1 MVERKKSQVILI
13 KLKGRTISRGRVEGE
28 VLLSRDSISF
38 LGSVDPKTG
47 IVIEEKHALT
57 GKSIKGR
64 VLIFPHG
71 KGSTV
76 GSYVMYQL
84 KKNGAAPAAIIN
96 LETEP
101 IVAVG
106 AIISEIPLVDML
118 ERDPYE
124 VLNDGDIVLVN
135 GSEGYVELI
144 KKRDDK
150 TEKMRNQTEINT
162 QRADE

>member
-1 MVERKKSQVILI
+1 VRQQRRLQRRQVVLI
-13 KLKGRTISRGRVEGE
+13 KLKGRTISRGCARGE
-28 VLLSRDSISF
+28 VLLSIDPISF

-47 IVIEEKHALT
+47 VIIEENHALE
-57 GKSIKGR
+57 GKSIQGK
-64 VLIFPHG
+64 VLVFPHG

-84 KKNGAAPAAIIN
+84 KKNGVAPSAIIN

-118 ERDPYE
+118 ERNPYE
-124 VLNDGDIVLVN
+124 VLNNGDFVVVN
-135 GSEGYVELI
+135 GSEGYIELI
-144 KKRDDK
+144 KQETNK
-150 TEKMRNQTEINT
+150 TECN
-162 QRADE
+162 

>member
-1 MVERKKSQVILI
+1 MVRI
-13 KLKGRTISRGRVEGE
+13 KLKGRTISRGCAKGE
-28 VLLSRDSISF
+28 VLLSRDPISF

-47 IVIEEKHALT
+47 IIIEENHVLT
-57 GKSIKGR
+57 GKSIKDK

-76 GSYVMYQL
+76 GSYVLYQL

-118 ERDPYE
+118 EKSPYE
-124 VLNDGDIVLVN
+124 VLNNGDLVLVN
-135 GSEGYVELI
+135 GSKGYIELI
-144 KKRDDK
+144 KHETSE
-150 TEKMRNQTEINT
+150 TEK
-162 QRADE
+162 

>member
-1 MVERKKSQVILI
+1 MVPI
-13 KLKGRTISRGRVEGE
+13 KIKGRTISRGCAEGE
-28 VLLSRDSISF
+28 VLISTDPISF

-47 IVIEEKHALT
+47 IVVEEKHALA
-57 GKSIKGR
+57 GKSIKGK
-64 VLIFPHG
+64 VLVFPHG

-84 KKNGAAPAAIIN
+84 KKNGTAPKAIIN

-118 ERDPYE
+118 EKNPYE
-124 VLNDGDIVLVN
+124 ILKNGSLVLVN
-135 GSEGYVELI
+135 GSEGYIEL
-144 KKRDDK
+144 
-150 TEKMRNQTEINT
+150 MNPEIST
-162 QRADE
+162 IEE

>member
-1 MVERKKSQVILI
+1 VVRI
-13 KLKGRTISRGRVEGE
+13 KLKGRTISRGCAKGE
-28 VLLSRDSISF
+28 VLLSRDPISF

-47 IVIEEKHALT
+47 VIIEENHVLT
-57 GKSIKGR
+57 GKSIKDK

-76 GSYVMYQL
+76 GSYVLYQL

-118 ERDPYE
+118 EKSPYE
-124 VLNDGDIVLVN
+124 VLNNGDLVLVN
-135 GSEGYVELI
+135 GSKGYIELI
-144 KKRDDK
+144 KHETSE
-150 TEKMRNQTEINT
+150 TEK
-162 QRADE
+162 

>member
-1 MVERKKSQVILI
+1 MIPV
-13 KLKGRTISRGRVEGE
+13 KLKGRTISRGCAKGE
-28 VLLSRDSISF
+28 VLLSRDPISF

-47 IVIEEKHALT
+47 DVIEENHVLE
-57 GKSIKGR
+57 GKSIKGK
-64 VLIFPHG
+64 VLVFPHG

-84 KKNGAAPAAIIN
+84 KKNGTAPAAIIN

-118 ERDPYE
+118 ERNPYE
-124 VLNDGDIVLVN
+124 VLSNGDLVLVN
-135 GSEGYVELI
+135 GSKGYIEII
-144 KKRDDK
+144 KPETNKA
-150 TEKMRNQTEINT
+150 ENT
-162 QRADE
+162 